1 MTSSIFKRIAW
12 SLGYA
17 ALINIPFLG
26 VLGLSHTAYASDQ
39 STLSEFPGRRVGG
52 GSRGACMHSD
62 TLVSLSPEN
71 HLIETT
77 DAIPTLYF
85 SMPEFEEP
93 LNIEFVLKNVDGE
106 IVADKLLEVDSY
118 GGLMGLDLE
127 HQITPLD
134 IGEDYEWYLSLLCN
148 ENNRAQDIV
157 VHGWI
162 RRVSATDLEEAE
174 SNIELIEQA
183 QSYQEQGLWHDAI
196 DVIIQARQANIHE
209 FNATELWST
218 LLEAEGLQELV
229 DVDIQPIVPS
239 TQSMLHQNMNDS
251 VQD

>member
-17 ALINIPFLG
+17 ALINVPL
-26 VLGLSHTAYASDQ
+26 LGLSGLSHPIQASDQ

-52 GSRGACMHSD
+52 GSRGACMYSD
-62 TLVSLSPEN
+62 TLVALSPQN

-77 DAIPTLYF
+77 DSIPTLYF
-85 SMPEFEEP
+85 SMPEFEQP
-93 LNIEFVLKNVDGE
+93 LNIEFVLKNVDGD
-106 IVADKLLEVDSY
+106 IVADKLLEVESY

-127 HQITPLD
+127 NQIAPLD
-134 IGEDYEWYLSLLCN
+134 IGEDYEWYLSLLCD

-162 RRVSATDLEEAE
+162 RRVSATTLDEATTNTE
-174 SNIELIEQA
+174 IAEQV

-196 DVIIQARQANIHE
+196 GLLIQARQENIQE
-209 FNATELWST
+209 FNANELWST

-229 DVDIQPIVPS
+229 DVDIQPGVSSAP
-239 TQSMLHQNMNDS
+239 
-251 VQD
+251 